1 LKLFRIN
8 SLGTALRALIAW
20 PLLALGLYMVAALI
34 GSLMPVNGKWQNS
47 QNGYDIFL
55 HDNGIH
61 LSIIVP
67 RKSDRTDLDAIF
79 PAAHLPGGPQPSDYL
94 MFGWGDRDF
103 YLNTPTWGD
112 LSPRHALNAFVGS
125 GQTLLHVD
133 HLDRLPTGVKQI
145 GLEHED
151 YQTILSEIA
160 LTVKVDATQATP
172 APITGYRSSD
182 VFYPARGADYSALYT
197 CNNWVSD
204 ILAKARIRT
213 GRWTPL
219 PFGVMWWHPR

>member
-8 SLGTALRALIAW
+8 SLGSALRALIGW
-20 PLLALGLYMVAALI
+20 PLLAAGLYMVAALV
-34 GSLMPVNGKWQNS
+34 GSVMSVNGEWQNS
-47 QNGYDIFL
+47 EHGYAIYL

-67 RKSDRTDLDAIF
+67 RKQHLNNLETVF
-79 PAAHLPGGPQPSDYL
+79 PAAHLPGQQRPADYL

-112 LSPRHALNAFVGS
+112 LRPHHAINAMVGS
-125 GQTLLHVD
+125 GRTLLHVD
-133 HLDRLPTGVKQI
+133 HLNALPKGVTK
-145 GLEHED
+145 LTVEHEA
-151 YQTILSEIA
+151 YQTILSEIV
-160 LTVKVDATQATP
+160 LTVNANASSTTP
-172 APITGYRSSD
+172 QPIKGYGRSD
-182 VFYPARGADYSALYT
+182 VFYPTLGGDYSALYT

-204 ILAKARIRT
+204 ILAAARIRT

-219 PFGVMWWHPR
+219 PFGVTWWH